1 MDNGADNL
9 AKNLGENIQVL
20 RKKRNLSQ
28 LKLAQIATLPR
39 STIANLES
47 GSGNPSLVNLS
58 KIAQGLQVSIE
69 ELLSSQRPSCH
80 FVKAQDVPFNKK
92 GTGAAV
98 IFKLL
103 PDNIPGAEIDRI
115 ELAPGGR
122 MSGIPHVAGAK
133 EYLVGVQGE
142 VQLAVGREKYVVR
155 AGDVLAF
162 PGDGPH
168 SYLNVGRGKAI
179 AFSVVILTYLK

>member
-1 MDNGADNL
+1 MDQGLDNL
-9 AKNLGENIQVL
+9 ARNLGENIQTL
-20 RKKRNLSQ
+20 RKKRSLSQ
-28 LKLAQIATLPR
+28 LQLAKIASLPR

-47 GSGNPSLVNLS
+47 GAGNPSLVNLS

-80 FVKAQDVPFNKK
+80 FVKAQDVPFAKK
-92 GTGAAV
+92 GSGAAV

-103 PDNIPGAEIDRI
+103 PDSIPGAEIDRI
-115 ELAPGGR
+115 ELEAGGR
-122 MSGIPHVAGAK
+122 MSGIPHVTGAK

-142 VQLAVGREKYVVR
+142 IQLAVGREKYIVK

-179 AFSVVILTYLK
+179 GFSVVILAYLK